1 MFSHMSRVSL
11 VVLSVVAIGCSSSS
25 TSPSSTTQSSLNVML
40 TDSPFSDGKALLV
53 TFSEVSAHATGG
65 AFVTLPFANNTTSRT
80 CDLKKLT
87 NGAQDVLGTAP
98 LTAGHYTQVRLVVSS
113 ATIYFDNPSSG
124 PSACAP
130 TIAAPAGS
138 SASVTVPSGTVLLN
152 REFDVTSTGATSMLL
167 DFNGDQSVI
176 TTGNGQYMMTPVI
189 SVVSVQ

>member
-1 MFSHMSRVSL
+1 MTLAALM
-11 VVLSVVAIGCSSSS
+11 ATGCSSSS
-25 TSPSSTTQSSLNVML
+25 TSPSTTTPSSFNVMM

-65 AFVTLPFANNTTSRT
+65 AFVTLPFANNATSRT

-87 NGAQDVLGTAP
+87 NGAQDILGTGP
-98 LTAGHYTQVRLVVSS
+98 LAAGHYTQVRLTVSS

-124 PSACAP
+124 TSPCAP
-130 TIAAPAGS
+130 TISAPAGTS
-138 SASVTVPSGTVLLN
+138 TAVTVPSGTVLLN

-176 TTGNGQYMMTPVI
+176 ATGNGQYMMTPVI

>member
-1 MFSHMSRVSL
+1 MFSHISRVSL
-11 VVLSVVAIGCSSSS
+11 VVLVLVATGCSSSS
-25 TSPSSTTQSSLNVML
+25 TSPSSTTPSSLNVML

-65 AFVTLPFANNTTSRT
+65 AFATLPFANNATSRT

-124 PSACAP
+124 TSACAT

-138 SASVTVPSGTVLLN
+138 SASVNVPSGMVILN

-176 TTGNGQYMMTPVI
+176 ATGNGQYMMTPVI